1 MDCRD
6 ITFSAEKSRDR
17 IDHALLVFPRKLL
30 MRVLAFALHL
40 LGASRKDV
48 AALVD
53 MPEESVKTL
62 LRLVMRDGFP
72 ALRDRR
78 CSASSPVPA
87 GASAA
92 TPKAASVRAD
102 GDGWSIDLGTCGGA
116 LSIPI
121 THPLQARTLVLSLL
135 NAQLLPTQQCAAAL
149 GLSPAHCRALARALA
164 ARDVAE
170 ALFDKRV
177 GQRGDYRVGPEQKAQ
192 LIQQW
197 TARTVTGQSTSSEV
211 LAREVN
217 ALTDACL
224 SARTVRWHLQ
234 HLGLSAIRDTLPELV
249 ETLKKTPAD
258 RQ

>member
-1 MDCRD
+1 
-6 ITFSAEKSRDR
+6 
-17 IDHALLVFPRKLL
+17 
-30 MRVLAFALHL
+30 
-40 LGASRKDV
+40 
-48 AALVD
+48 

-62 LRLVMRDGFP
+62 LRLVMHDGFP

-78 CSASSPVPA
+78 CSATSPAPVA
-87 GASAA
+87 ASAA
-92 TPKAASVRAD
+92 TPTAASARD

-121 THPLQARTLVLSLL
+121 THPLQARTLMLSLL
-135 NAQLLPTQQCAAAL
+135 NAQLLPAQQCAAAL
-149 GLSPAHCRALARALA
+149 LSPAHCRALARELA

-177 GQRGDYRVGPEQKAQ
+177 GQQGDYRVGPEQKAQ
-192 LIQQW
+192 SIQQW

-234 HLGLSAIRDTLPELV
+234 LWA
-249 ETLKKTPAD
+249 
-258 RQ
+258 

>member
-6 ITFSAEKSRDR
+6 ITFSADKSRDR
-17 IDHALLVFPRKLL
+17 IAHALRVFPRKLL

-40 LGASRKDV
+40 LGASRKDI

-78 CSASSPVPA
+78 CTASSPVPA
-87 GASAA
+87 AASAA
-92 TPKAASVRAD
+92 TAASVHAD
-102 GDGWSIDLGTCGGA
+102 GDGWSIDLGTRGGA
-116 LSIPI
+116 LRIPT

-177 GQRGDYRVGPEQKAQ
+177 GQQGDYRVGPEQKAQ

-234 HLGLSAIRDTLPELV
+234 HLGLRAIRDTLPQLV

-258 RQ
+258 RH

>member
-6 ITFSAEKSRDR
+6 ITFSADKSRDR
-17 IDHALLVFPRKLL
+17 IDHALRVFPRKLL

-78 CSASSPVPA
+78 CTASAPTPA
-87 GASAA
+87 AASAA
-92 TPKAASVRAD
+92 TAASAHAD
-102 GDGWSIDLGTCGGA
+102 GDGWSIDLGTRGGA
-116 LSIPI
+116 LRIPT

-177 GQRGDYRVGPEQKAQ
+177 GQQGDYRVGPEQKAQ

-217 ALTDACL
+217 ALTEACL

-234 HLGLSAIRDTLPELV
+234 HLGLSAIRDTLPQLV

-258 RQ
+258 RH